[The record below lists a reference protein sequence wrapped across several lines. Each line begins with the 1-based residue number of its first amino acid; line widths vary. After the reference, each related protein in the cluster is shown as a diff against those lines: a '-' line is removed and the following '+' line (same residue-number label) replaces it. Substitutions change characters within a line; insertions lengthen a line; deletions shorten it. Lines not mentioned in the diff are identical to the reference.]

1 MPNPYPT
8 IWQFLD
14 TLGTRLEGE
23 LTFTDPSNQP
33 GGGSGSV
40 DSVTAG
46 DSSITIGGTVANP
59 TVAVAALGVTT
70 PKLALLSVTDAQ
82 VAAANKDGASG
93 TPSMRTLGTGAAQA
107 TAGNDPRL
115 SDARTPTGA
124 AGGDLTGTY
133 PNPTLAAA
141 GGGAAGP
148 IGSATVVPIVTV
160 DAKGR
165 VTALSSTTISGVA
178 PAGAAGGDLSG
189 TYPNPT
195 TAKLN
200 GVTISNAPVLG
211 QVLTATSATAA
222 QWAASGGGGSS
233 ASWNP
238 VAPTGALAMTIA
250 RELVTTQ
257 SSTAL
262 VSGTVYAGAIWLTA
276 GTVISSI
283 TFANGNTS
291 LSGGTHQVFGLYSSA
306 LSLLATSADDTST
319 AWPLQTTKSLS
330 FASSFTTTYTGV
342 HYLAALVVATT
353 MPPLVVSAAMV
364 NAAAGAAPVIAFAG
378 DSGQTA
384 LPSTLT
390 QGTTK
395 TQPAWAYVS

>member
-1 MPNPYPT
+1 VPNPYPT

-23 LTFTDPSNQP
+23 LTFTDPNNQP

-200 GVTISNAPVLG
+200 GVTITNAPSAGNSLVAADATHAAWG
-211 QVLTATSATAA
+211 AGAGGLTQLFDSTLSADAATIDTG
-222 QWAASGGGGSS
+222 ASGIAAGYRAIQVAIIARTSEAVALSSILVTFNGDTGANYDRQIVAGANAIAS
-233 ASWNP
+233 AS
-238 VAPTGALAMTIA
+238 VAI
-250 RELVTTQ
+250 
-257 SSTAL
+257 
-262 VSGTVYAGAIWLTA
+262 
-276 GTVISSI
+276 
-283 TFANGNTS
+283 
-291 LSGGTHQVFGLYSSA
+291 
-306 LSLLATSADDTST
+306 
-319 AWPLQTTKSLS
+319 
-330 FASSFTTTYTGV
+330 ASSNY
-342 HYLAALVVATT
+342 ATNV
-353 MPPLVVSAAMV
+353 P
-364 NAAAGAAPVIAFAG
+364 G
-378 DSGQTA
+378 DSGDAGSAGSLFMTIPDYAATTFQKVANAHLALLQNTA
-384 LPSTLT
+384 NNNRVRADAVRWRSTSAINQITVTAGSGNLRAGSSLT
-390 QGTTK
+390 VWGM
-395 TQPAWAYVS
+395 P

>member
-33 GGGSGSV
+33 GGGSGTV

-46 DSSITIGGTVANP
+46 DSSITIAGTVANP
-59 TVAVAALGVTT
+59 TVAVADLGITAA
-70 PKLALLSVTDAQ
+70 KIQLLAITDAQ

-133 PNPTLAAA
+133 PNPTLATA

-165 VTALSSTTISGVA
+165 VTALSATTISGVA
-178 PAGAAGGDLSG
+178 PAGTAGGDLSG
-189 TYPNPT
+189 TYPNPA

-200 GVTISNAPVLG
+200 GVAITNAPALG
-211 QVLTATSATAA
+211 QVLTATDATHAA
-222 QWAASGGGGSS
+222 WAAGGSGDGFTTLTLSTDQTYTSTTTPAAITDLSVSLTSGGVYLIQAVLVYASPLGVGTPDLKWFLAEDSVTRGVVTWSGLSAGDTATVAAVPVNSGITVTNGTQAGQRATFVQGWYISGGGTLGVSASQNTSS
-233 ASWNP
+233 ANP
-238 VAPTGALAMTIA
+238 TI
-250 RELVTTQ
+250 V
-257 SSTAL
+257 
-262 VSGTVYAGAIWLTA
+262 
-276 GTVISSI
+276 
-283 TFANGNTS
+283 
-291 LSGGTHQVFGLYSSA
+291 
-306 LSLLATSADDTST
+306 
-319 AWPLQTTKSLS
+319 
-330 FASSFTTTYTGV
+330 YTGSQLRYKLIV
-342 HYLAALVVATT
+342 
-353 MPPLVVSAAMV
+353 
-364 NAAAGAAPVIAFAG
+364 
-378 DSGQTA
+378 
-384 LPSTLT
+384 
-390 QGTTK
+390 
-395 TQPAWAYVS
+395 